1 MRLSLPVAGTLG
13 LLAGVTN
20 AIQVNFNSDD
30 SIKSA
35 ASTVAFGLL
44 KYYTGNNTGDVPG
57 NLPDPYFW
65 WEAGAM
71 FGTMVDYWFYTGD
84 TTYNEVTSQALVHQ
98 AGDDRDFMPTNQTR
112 SEGNDDQ
119 GFWAMAAM
127 SAAENN
133 YPDPPPDQPQWLG
146 LAQGVFNE
154 YVGRWD
160 ESTCGGGLRWQIFTF
175 NNGFNYKNS
184 ISNGCFFNIAA
195 RLARFTG
202 NQTYADWADKI
213 YDWMEKT
220 DLISPEGQ
228 VFDGASTDDGCKKI
242 DKAEWTYNLGIF
254 VHGSAVMY
262 NHTGGGDNKNNKWKP
277 RVQAFLDH
285 TAQFHFLDGIIVE
298 RPCEENNL
306 CDFDQRS
313 FKGYLTRY
321 LAATMQLA
329 PFSFDQVAPL
339 LKSTAAAAAQQ
350 CSGSPP
356 AAQFKGIPGTACGF
370 SWAKKDAFDGS
381 VGVGEQMSALQA
393 LQYTLVKK
401 TTRAAVTADTGGT
414 SKGDPNAGISVQAK
428 MPQIKPIT
436 TQDQVAAGFI
446 TTAVT
451 LSLLAACVF
460 VVKEG

>member
-1 MRLSLPVAGTLG
+1 M
-13 LLAGVTN
+13 
-20 AIQVNFNSDD
+20 
-30 SIKSA
+30 
-35 ASTVAFGLL
+35 
-44 KYYTGNNTGDVPG
+44 PG

-84 TTYNEVTSQALVHQ
+84 TTYNEVTTQALVHQ

-112 SEGNDDQ
+112 TEGNDDQ

-133 YPDPPPDQPQWLG
+133 YPNPPPDQPQWLG

-160 ESTCGGGLRWQIFTF
+160 EKTCGGGLRWQIFTF
-175 NNGFNYKNS
+175 NNGFNYKVNKHKGLPICAQLGITKFDADIPEQNS

-228 VFDGASTDDGCKKI
+228 VFDGASIDDGCKKI

-277 RVQAFLDH
+277 RVEAFLNH
-285 TAQFHFLDGIIVE
+285 TEQFHFIDGIIVE
-298 RPCEENNL
+298 RPCEENKL

-321 LAATMQLA
+321 LAGTIQMA
-329 PFSFDQVAPL
+329 PFTFDRVAPL

-356 AAQFKGIPGTACGF
+356 AAEFKGIQGTACGF
-370 SWAKKDAFDGS
+370 SWAQKENFDGS

-414 SKGDPNAGISVQAK
+414 SKGDPNAGIPVQAK
-428 MPQIKPIT
+428 VPQIKPIT